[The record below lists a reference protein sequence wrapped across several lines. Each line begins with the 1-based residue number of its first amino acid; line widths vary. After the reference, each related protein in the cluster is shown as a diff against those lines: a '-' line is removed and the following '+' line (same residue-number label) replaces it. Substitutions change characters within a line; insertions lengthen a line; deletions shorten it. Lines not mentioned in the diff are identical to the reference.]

1 MLASAWRMR
10 NLEALLW
17 LLSLLR
23 VSYWDLLLYRLWI
36 SLSRTSR
43 WINIEWLAD
52 RKLYIDVVTIAGS
65 LLMSF
70 AITVHD
76 KEVVFLF
83 LIDRMC
89 HQVW

>member
-23 VSYWDLLLYRLWI
+23 VSYWDLLLYRLRI
-36 SLSRTSR
+36 SLNRTGR

-65 LLMSF
+65 LSMSF
-70 AITVHD
+70 A
-76 KEVVFLF
+76 
-83 LIDRMC
+83 
-89 HQVW
+89 